1 MRIWLL
7 LLVLFSAANNLFC
20 QSEAKTQVRY
30 KFGITPS
37 ALMNINP
44 GLQVSNE
51 FIFDNKATCG
61 LESGF
66 ITGSSQIN
74 NKLSE
79 GFRLRL
85 SFGLL
90 FGSSDR
96 KTELFVFYNFK
107 KLWSNRSVSVSRANG
122 AYTED
127 IDGYKIRTFSG
138 PGVGINFDVNPMVKI
153 GFGLGKGYVSNEF
166 TDSRLEDYEN
176 SGVITFFSNRIGN
189 YDLPICILHLNY
201 TIARLTLSK

>member
-1 MRIWLL
+1 MRICLL
-7 LLVLFSAANNLFC
+7 LLVLFSSANDLFS
-20 QSEAKTQVRY
+20 QSQEETHVKY

-66 ITGSSQIN
+66 ITSSSQTN
-74 NKLSE
+74 NKYSK
-79 GFRLRL
+79 GYRLRL

-90 FGSSDR
+90 LGSSDR

-166 TDSRLEDYEN
+166 TDSRLEEYEN
-176 SGVITFFSNRIGN
+176 SGVWIISNGIGSYN
-189 YDLPICILHLNY
+189 LPIFILHLNY
-201 TIARLTLSK
+201 TIARLNLSK